1 MRSNVRRLFSL
12 LLAVALVLGLGLTS
26 VAAIE
31 SSLLTLQV
39 TSQHV
44 IRGDEVCVAVNTE
57 ADGVVADGKL
67 TFAYDSKS
75 LKFVGAE
82 AGEAWPAGTEL
93 SLKVNS
99 GKKDAVVA
107 AFAGAKA
114 AKAGTVLTL
123 KFEALQEGRTQVV
136 LQGGYISGAKDAKL
150 PSTATLLVECP
161 ASRFTDVDRNEY
173 YHEGID
179 FVVSRGY
186 MIGMG
191 GAKFQPDTEMSRA
204 MLVTVLYRIAG
215 EPSVKGTAPFR
226 DVEKNSWYTNAV
238 IWAYQNNVTNG
249 VSATEFAP
257 EENVTREQMVAF
269 FARYAKLAGVDT
281 TAKGDLKA
289 FADASSVSAYAVP
302 AMTWAVEAG
311 LIKGVGENKLDPTG
325 NSTRGQVATVIVRYA
340 TLVQH

>member
-1 MRSNVRRLFSL
+1 M
-12 LLAVALVLGLGLTS
+12 
-26 VAAIE
+26 
-31 SSLLTLQV
+31 
-39 TSQHV
+39 
-44 IRGDEVCVAVNTE
+44 
-57 ADGVVADGKL
+57 
-67 TFAYDSKS
+67 
-75 LKFVGAE
+75 
-82 AGEAWPAGTEL
+82 
-93 SLKVNS
+93 
-99 GKKDAVVA
+99 
-107 AFAGAKA
+107 
-114 AKAGTVLTL
+114 
-123 KFEALQEGRTQVV
+123 
-136 LQGGYISGAKDAKL
+136 
-150 PSTATLLVECP
+150 
-161 ASRFTDVDRNEY
+161 
-173 YHEGID
+173 ID
-179 FVVSRGY
+179 
-186 MIGMG
+186 MG